1 MTTHAPGLP
10 HLIESEKRL
19 DETMS
24 RPSSEL
30 VRFARSLGGDLLVL
44 GVGGKVGLTLAAL
57 AARAFRE
64 AGTSARVIG
73 VSRFSEPGQR
83 ERLEENGIETISCDL
98 MDRSKLEKLPDA
110 KHVVF
115 KAGRKF
121 GSTGGEPLTWAVNVF
136 LPGLVAERFAESRI
150 VAFSTG
156 NVYPFVPV
164 DSGGATEATRPSP
177 IGDYAQSC
185 LGRERILEYF
195 SEKNGTPIALIRLNY
210 AIDLRYGVLLD
221 LAQAV
226 LEGRLIDPR
235 MSHVNV
241 IWQGDA
247 CHMIMRSFGTCA
259 SPARIL
265 NVTGP
270 EAVSVRSVAERFG
283 GILGRAPRFEH
294 QEEEETALLADSSEA
309 CRLFGGPPTSV
320 EQMIRWLAHWVE
332 IGGPTYDKPT
342 HFTERRGEF

>member
-164 DSGGATEATRPSP
+164 DSGGATEVTRPSP

-226 LEGRLIDPR
+226 LEGRLIDLEDVPR
-235 MSHVNV
+235 ERDLAGRRLPHDHAVV
-241 IWQGDA
+241 WHLRLPGEDPERHRA
-247 CHMIMRSFGTCA
+247 GGC
-259 SPARIL
+259 L
-265 NVTGP
+265 GP
-270 EAVSVRSVAERFG
+270 ERGGAVRGDPRPGPAV
-283 GILGRAPRFEH
+283 RAP
-294 QEEEETALLADSSEA
+294 
-309 CRLFGGPPTSV
+309 GG
-320 EQMIRWLAHWVE
+320 
-332 IGGPTYDKPT
+332 GDGPS
-342 HFTERRGEF
+342 RG